1 MRNLITIFMFLFSL
15 SLHAQVELRYN
26 GDKRPSRN
34 FKTDMIHA
42 DLLPNFSADKL
53 NEANT
58 IFEEDRIRYYI
69 INDDEVGVTHKD
81 PNDEINY
88 TQDTIIIP
96 EHVLHD
102 GHNYIVSAIGNYAF
116 TLCQNLKKVV
126 IPNTVTSIG
135 YYAFYKCSSL
145 TSICL
150 PESLDIIDYGVFD
163 ECTSLKDVTIPSSI
177 KTIGVYAFDECTELS
192 TVYASD
198 LNSWCQIDFCSI
210 TSNPLIYAQHLV
222 IDGEEITDL
231 VIPNSVT
238 DIKPFSFTGYS
249 GLKSVT
255 FPNSVNSIG
264 REAFSYC
271 FNLTDIDFGDGI
283 TTIDYRSFFD
293 CENLT
298 NMTLPTSLTYLS
310 HGAFSF
316 CI

>member
-102 GHNYIVSAIGNYAF
+102 GHNYIVSALA
-116 TLCQNLKKVV
+116 TM
-126 IPNTVTSIG
+126 
-135 YYAFYKCSSL
+135 
-145 TSICL
+145 
-150 PESLDIIDYGVFD
+150 
-163 ECTSLKDVTIPSSI
+163 
-177 KTIGVYAFDECTELS
+177 
-192 TVYASD
+192 
-198 LNSWCQIDFCSI
+198 
-210 TSNPLIYAQHLV
+210 HLHFV
-222 IDGEEITDL
+222 RIL
-231 VIPNSVT
+231 
-238 DIKPFSFTGYS
+238 
-249 GLKSVT
+249 
-255 FPNSVNSIG
+255 
-264 REAFSYC
+264 R
-271 FNLTDIDFGDGI
+271 
-283 TTIDYRSFFD
+283 R
-293 CENLT
+293 
-298 NMTLPTSLTYLS
+298 
-310 HGAFSF
+310 
-316 CI
+316 